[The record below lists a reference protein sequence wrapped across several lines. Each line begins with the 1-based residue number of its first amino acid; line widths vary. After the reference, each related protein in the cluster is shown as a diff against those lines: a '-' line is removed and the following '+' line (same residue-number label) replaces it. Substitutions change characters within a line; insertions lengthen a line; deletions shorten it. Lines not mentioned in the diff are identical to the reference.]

1 MSDAEL
7 FDPKKLDDKDYLAAL
22 EELVDRD
29 GGLSSIDPTSFAKLV
44 KRTSDGQ
51 LRALEKSP
59 LLEPVVQSIFTQMG
73 SYFRPESIKSDKE
86 STIRWVIT
94 GTEDDLVHETTV
106 SAEGCTVTEGAQTS
120 SPRAT
125 LTLGGSNFLKLAS
138 GNASPPMMFMKRK
151 LKLSGDVGFAT
162 ALPKLFD
169 IPKA

>member
-73 SYFRPESIKSDKE
+73 SYFRPESIKSDKD
-86 STIRWVIT
+86 RP
-94 GTEDDLVHETTV
+94 
-106 SAEGCTVTEGAQTS
+106 SAG
-120 SPRAT
+120 
-125 LTLGGSNFLKLAS
+125 
-138 GNASPPMMFMKRK
+138 
-151 LKLSGDVGFAT
+151 
-162 ALPKLFD
+162 
-169 IPKA
+169 